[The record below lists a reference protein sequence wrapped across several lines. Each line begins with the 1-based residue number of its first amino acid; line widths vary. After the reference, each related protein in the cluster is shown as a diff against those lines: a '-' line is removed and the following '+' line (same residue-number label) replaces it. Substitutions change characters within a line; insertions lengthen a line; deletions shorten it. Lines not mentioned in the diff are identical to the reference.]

1 MVCEAGVVDR
11 AEECVRG
18 DPDGKVK
25 TVIDAVP
32 CFGVAVVVLCKTVK
46 FVVEHATKRIPSS
59 RRDLHTLIVMDD
71 ERFDV
76 GRQDRCMR
84 AVGAL
89 SMTPETLHSGVV
101 MAGGYED
108 GIFAL
113 ALQR

>member
-1 MVCEAGVVDR
+1 MVDR

-32 CFGVAVVVLCKTVK
+32 RFGVGVVVLCKTVK
-46 FVVEHATKRIPSS
+46 FVVEHAMKRIPSS
-59 RRDLHTLIVMDD
+59 RRDLHMLIVMDD

-76 GRQDRCMR
+76 VRQDRFMR

-89 SMTPETLHSGVV
+89 SMTPETLRSGVV